1 MDQNT
6 PQNIQNTESTP
17 DMKTLTCKVE
27 KIVFHNE
34 KNKYTVMSVMRDDG
48 RHFHLLGNID
58 SVKENDALMAT
69 GSWNKDEKYGWQFKA
84 ETIEILSADDELDE
98 REYIECKI
106 CEVRVLKAESGFASA
121 KAECSD
127 DSTVRLSGR
136 LANVSVGSMIRAYG
150 KWTHD
155 EKYGDEFHVSKWE
168 YQKEGESANPA
179 EEEFPQLDSSS
190 FVIPDTVTTIA
201 DEAFEGCENL
211 LSVTIPD
218 SVTSIGAGAFSG
230 CKQLHTVALS
240 NSIKEIEEQTF
251 SGCKSLDT
259 ITIPD
264 SVTSIGAGAFN
275 GCKQLHTVNLPNSIE
290 EIEEQTF
297 SGCESLETITIPAS
311 VNRICKKAFE
321 GCVKLSTIGISKAI
335 DSIDKTAFKSCPSN
349 IVYKT
354 EEVDWEDITI
364 IDKYIIISEPF
375 GGELHWFDKNV
386 NASMNSLLHFLS
398 SKLPKL
404 IVEYRINSAPV
415 ILNPEVLHDGI
426 TLLSVKNDFSGFV
439 SSQEDSSFILDTFDK
454 GVSATSRLFMPRD
467 ISPYVDFLY
476 DKQEKEQY
484 PIIPVEEYIGGSR
497 EEGALF
503 TIIDKDQPFI
513 VWENFNDA
521 RATYVFPCTRENY
534 QERRQLLFDFIVTGG
549 SGKRQFLRTDD
560 CSELF
565 GAKPMMLVHNNF
577 ESWSARLISKI
588 ETNDNNNKGN
598 KMDDNKMM
606 IYLWYKVD
614 PEEIFD
620 SYFGE
625 MDVDEDGNYIMEYFE
640 GSRVLLAERKIVVKE
655 DNTLEVERKCT
666 VESMSDDEYNNF
678 IRNIGREERRRSH
691 STSDSKNDIF
701 KDLCQQAVDMV
712 DMTDPDEFSYA
723 LENDE
728 IYVELRIDN
737 SAVYSTSTCP
747 SYDDEL

>member
-1 MDQNT
+1 MDQDSPN
-6 PQNIQNTESTP
+6 PIQNTELAP

-27 KIVFHNE
+27 KIFFHNE
-34 KNKYTVMSVMRDDG
+34 KNKYTVMSVTRSDG
-48 RHFHLLGNID
+48 RQYRLLGSID
-58 SVKENDALMAT
+58 NVKENDTLKAV
-69 GSWNKDEKYGWQFKA
+69 GFWIKDEKYGWQFKA
-84 ETIEILSADDELDE
+84 EMIDILSADAELNE
-98 REYIECKI
+98 RESIECKI
-106 CEVRVLKAESGFASA
+106 CEVRVLKAETGFASA
-121 KAECSD
+121 KAVCSD
-127 DSTVRLSGR
+127 NSTVKLSGL
-136 LANVSVGSMIRAYG
+136 LANVCVGSIIRAYG
-150 KWTHD
+150 KWMHN
-155 EKYGDEFHVSKWE
+155 ERFGDEFHVSKWE
-168 YQKEGESANPA
+168 YQKESESANPA

-211 LSVTIPD
+211 LSV
-218 SVTSIGAGAFSG
+218 A
-230 CKQLHTVALS
+230 
-240 NSIKEIEEQTF
+240 
-251 SGCKSLDT
+251 
-259 ITIPD
+259 IPD

-275 GCKQLHTVNLPNSIE
+275 GCKQLHTVTLPNSIE
-290 EIEEQTF
+290 EIEKLSF

-335 DSIDKTAFKSCPSN
+335 DSIDKTAFKGCPSN

-354 EEVDWEDITI
+354 EEIDWEDITI

-426 TLLSVKNDFSGFV
+426 TLLSVKNDLSGFV

-484 PIIPVEEYIGGSR
+484 PIIPVEEYIGGSK
-497 EEGALF
+497 EECALF

-565 GAKPMMLVHNNF
+565 GSKPIMLAHNNF
-577 ESWSARLISKI
+577 ESWSTRLINMI
-588 ETNDNNNKGN
+588 ETNENDNKGY
-598 KMDDNKMM
+598 KMEDNKMI

-620 SYFGE
+620 SYCGE
-625 MDVDEDGNYIMEYFE
+625 MDVDEEGNYIMDYFE
-640 GSRVLLAERKIVVKE
+640 GSRVLLAEGKIVVKE
-655 DNTLEVERKCT
+655 DNMLEVERECT
-666 VESMSDDEYNNF
+666 VESMSDDEYDNF
-678 IRNIGREERRRSH
+678 IRTKKREERRRSH
-691 STSDSKNDIF
+691 STPDSKDDIY
-701 KDLCQQAVDMV
+701 KDLCQQAVDMI
-712 DMTDPDEFSYA
+712 DPDEFSYA
-723 LENDE
+723 LENDD

-737 SAVYSTSTCP
+737 STVYTTSICP
-747 SYDDEL
+747 SDEDEL

>member
-1 MDQNT
+1 MDQNS
-6 PQNIQNTESTP
+6 PSPIQNTELAP
-17 DMKTLTCKVE
+17 DMKTLTCKVD
-27 KIVFHNE
+27 KIVFRNE

-48 RHFHLLGNID
+48 RQYRLLGNID
-58 SVKENDALMAT
+58 SVKENDTLKAT

-84 ETIEILSADDELDE
+84 ESIEVLSAGTQRDE

-106 CEVRVLKAESGFASA
+106 CEVRVLKAETGFASA
-121 KAECSD
+121 KAECPD
-127 DSTVRLSGR
+127 NSTVKLSGR
-136 LANVSVGSMIRAYG
+136 LANVGVGSMIRAYG

-168 YQKEGESANPA
+168 YQKEGESANLE
-179 EEEFPQLDSSS
+179 EEEFSQIDSSDL
-190 FVIPDTVTTIA
+190 VIPDAVTTIA
-201 DEAFEGCENL
+201 DHAFEGCENL
-211 LSVTIPD
+211 LS
-218 SVTSIGAGAFSG
+218 
-230 CKQLHTVALS
+230 
-240 NSIKEIEEQTF
+240 
-251 SGCKSLDT
+251 

-264 SVTSIGAGAFN
+264 SITSIGAGAFN
-275 GCKQLHTVNLPNSIE
+275 GCKQLHTVTLPNSIE
-290 EIEEQTF
+290 EIDEQTF

-321 GCVKLSTIGISKAI
+321 GCVKLSTISISKAI
-335 DSIDKTAFKSCPSN
+335 DSIDKTAFKGCPSN

-386 NASMNSLLHFLS
+386 NASMNSLLHFLG

-426 TLLSVKNDFSGFV
+426 TLLSVKNDLSGFV

-467 ISPYVDFLY
+467 ITPYIDFLY

-484 PIIPVEEYIGGSR
+484 PIIPVEEYIGGSK

-598 KMDDNKMM
+598 KMEDNKMI

-625 MDVDEDGNYIMEYFE
+625 MDVDEDGNYIMDYFE

-678 IRNIGREERRRSH
+678 IRNKGREERRRSH
-691 STSDSKNDIF
+691 STSESKNDIY

-737 SAVYSTSTCP
+737 STVYTTSTCP
-747 SYDDEL
+747 SDEDEL

>member
-1 MDQNT
+1 MDQNS
-6 PQNIQNTESTP
+6 PSPIQNTELAP
-17 DMKTLTCKVE
+17 DMKTLTCKVD
-27 KIVFHNE
+27 KIVFRNE

-48 RHFHLLGNID
+48 RQYRLLGNID
-58 SVKENDALMAT
+58 SVKENDNLKAT

-84 ETIEILSADDELDE
+84 ETIEILSADAERDD

-106 CEVRVLKAESGFASA
+106 CEVRVLKAETGFASA
-121 KAECSD
+121 KAECPD
-127 DSTVRLSGR
+127 NSTVKLSGR
-136 LANVSVGSMIRAYG
+136 LANVGVGSIIRAYG
-150 KWTHD
+150 KWMHN
-155 EKYGDEFHVSKWE
+155 ERFGDEFHASKWE
-168 YQKEGESANPA
+168 YQKESESANPA
-179 EEEFPQLDSSS
+179 EEEFSQIDSSDL
-190 FVIPDTVTTIA
+190 VIPDTVTTIA
-201 DEAFEGCENL
+201 DHAFEGCEDI
-211 LSVTIPD
+211 LSITIPG
-218 SVTSIGAGAFSG
+218 SVTSIGVGAFYG
-230 CKQLHTVALS
+230 CKQLHTVILP
-240 NSIKEIEEQTF
+240 NSIEEIDEQAF
-251 SGCKSLDT
+251 SGCESLET

-264 SVTSIGAGAFN
+264 SVTNIGVGAFN
-275 GCKQLHTVNLPNSIE
+275 GCKQLHTVTLPNSIE
-290 EIEEQTF
+290 EIDEQTF

-311 VNRICKKAFE
+311 VNKICKKAFE

-335 DSIDKTAFKSCPSN
+335 DSIDKTAFQGCPSN

-375 GGELHWFDKNV
+375 GGELHMFDRNV
-386 NASMNSLLHFLS
+386 NASMNSLLHYLS

-426 TLLSVKNDFSGFV
+426 TLLSMKNDLSGFV

-454 GVSATSRLFMPRD
+454 GVSATSKLFKPRD
-467 ISPYVDFLY
+467 ITPYIDFLY

-484 PIIPVEEYIGGSR
+484 PIIPVEEHIGGSK

-534 QERRQLLFDFIVTGG
+534 QERRQLLFDFIVTRE
-549 SGKRQFLRTDD
+549 SNKRQFLRTDD
-560 CSELF
+560 CLELF

-577 ESWSARLISKI
+577 ESWSARLINMI
-588 ETNDNNNKGN
+588 ETNDNNKGN
-598 KMDDNKMM
+598 KMKDNKMI

-620 SYFGE
+620 SYCGE
-625 MDVDEDGNYIMEYFE
+625 MDVDEDGNYIMDYFE

-655 DNTLEVERKCT
+655 DITLEVERECT
-666 VESMSDDEYNNF
+666 VESISDDEYDNF
-678 IRNIGREERRRSH
+678 IRKIEREERRRSH
-691 STSDSKNDIF
+691 STPDSNDDIY

-712 DMTDPDEFSYA
+712 DMTDPNEFSYA
-723 LENDE
+723 LENDD

-737 SAVYSTSTCP
+737 STVYTISTCP
-747 SYDDEL
+747 SDEDEL

>member
-6 PQNIQNTESTP
+6 PQNIQNTESAP
-17 DMKTLTCKVE
+17 DMKTLTCKVD
-27 KIVFHNE
+27 KIVFRNE
-34 KNKYTVMSVMRDDG
+34 KNKYTVMSVTRSDG
-48 RHFHLLGNID
+48 RQYRLLGNID
-58 SVKENDALMAT
+58 SVKENDTLKAT

-84 ETIEILSADDELDE
+84 ETIEILSADAERDD

-106 CEVRVLKAESGFASA
+106 CEVRVLKVETGFASV
-121 KAECSD
+121 KAECPD
-127 DSTVRLSGR
+127 NSTVKLSGR
-136 LANVSVGSMIRAYG
+136 LANVGVGSIIRAYG
-150 KWTHD
+150 KWMHN
-155 EKYGDEFHVSKWE
+155 ERFGDEFHVSKWE
-168 YQKEGESANPA
+168 YQKESESANPA
-179 EEEFPQLDSSS
+179 EEEFSQIDSSD

-201 DEAFEGCENL
+201 DHAFEGCENI
-211 LSVTIPD
+211 LSITIPD
-218 SVTSIGAGAFSG
+218 SVTIIGVGAFNG
-230 CKQLHTVALS
+230 CKQLHTVNLP
-240 NSIKEIEEQTF
+240 NSIEEIDEQTF
-251 SGCKSLDT
+251 SGCESLET

-275 GCKQLHTVNLPNSIE
+275 GCKQLHTVTLPNSIE
-290 EIEEQTF
+290 EIDEQTF

-321 GCVKLSTIGISKAI
+321 GCVKLSTIGIFKAI
-335 DSIDKTAFKSCPSN
+335 DSIDKTAFKGCPSN

-426 TLLSVKNDFSGFV
+426 TLLSVKNDLSGFV

-484 PIIPVEEYIGGSR
+484 PIIPVEEYIGGSK

-577 ESWSARLISKI
+577 ESWSARLIGKI

-598 KMDDNKMM
+598 KMEDNKMM

-678 IRNIGREERRRSH
+678 IRNKGREERRRSH
-691 STSDSKNDIF
+691 STSESKNDIY

-747 SYDDEL
+747 SDEDEL

>member
-1 MDQNT
+1 
-6 PQNIQNTESTP
+6 
-17 DMKTLTCKVE
+17 MK
-27 KIVFHNE
+27 
-34 KNKYTVMSVMRDDG
+34 
-48 RHFHLLGNID
+48 
-58 SVKENDALMAT
+58 
-69 GSWNKDEKYGWQFKA
+69 
-84 ETIEILSADDELDE
+84 
-98 REYIECKI
+98 
-106 CEVRVLKAESGFASA
+106 
-121 KAECSD
+121 
-127 DSTVRLSGR
+127 LSGR
-136 LANVSVGSMIRAYG
+136 LANVGVGSIIRAYG
-150 KWTHD
+150 KWMHN
-155 EKYGDEFHVSKWE
+155 ERFGDEYHVSKWE
-168 YQKEGESANPA
+168 YQKESESANPA
-179 EEEFPQLDSSS
+179 EEEFSQIDSSD

-201 DEAFEGCENL
+201 DHAFEGCEAL
-211 LSVTIPD
+211 HSITIPGT
-218 SVTSIGAGAFSG
+218 VTSIGVGAFNG
-230 CKQLHTVALS
+230 CKQLHTVTFP
-240 NSIKEIEEQTF
+240 NSIEEIDEQTF
-251 SGCKSLDT
+251 SGCESLEA

-321 GCVKLSTIGISKAI
+321 GCVKLSTISISKAI
-335 DSIDKTAFKSCPSN
+335 DSIDKTAFKGCPSN

-364 IDKYIIISEPF
+364 ADKYIIISEPF

-386 NASMNSLLHFLS
+386 KASMNSLLHVLS

-404 IVEYRINSAPV
+404 IVEFRINSAPV

-426 TLLSVKNDFSGFV
+426 TLLSVRDDLSGFV

-467 ISPYVDFLY
+467 ISPYIDFLY

-484 PIIPVEEYIGGSR
+484 PIIPVEEYIGGSK

-521 RATYVFPCTRENY
+521 RATYVFPCTRDNY

-565 GAKPMMLVHNNF
+565 GAKPMLLVHNNF

-598 KMDDNKMM
+598 KMDDNKMI

-655 DNTLEVERKCT
+655 DNTLEAESKCI
-666 VESMSDDEYNNF
+666 VESMSDDEYDGF
-678 IRNIGREERRRSH
+678 VRKIEREERRRSH
-691 STSDSKNDIF
+691 STPDSKDDIY

-737 SAVYSTSTCP
+737 STVYTTSTCP
-747 SYDDEL
+747 SDEDEL

>member
-747 SYDDEL
+747 SDDDEL

>member
-1 MDQNT
+1 MDQNS
-6 PQNIQNTESTP
+6 PSPIQNTELAP
-17 DMKTLTCKVE
+17 DMKTLTCKVD
-27 KIVFHNE
+27 KIVFRNE

-48 RHFHLLGNID
+48 RQYRLLGNID
-58 SVKENDALMAT
+58 SVKENDNLKAT

-84 ETIEILSADDELDE
+84 ETIEILSADAERDD
-98 REYIECKI
+98 REYLECKI
-106 CEVRVLKAESGFASA
+106 CEVRVLKAETGFASA
-121 KAECSD
+121 KAECPD
-127 DSTVRLSGR
+127 NSTVKLSGR
-136 LANVSVGSMIRAYG
+136 LANVGVGSIIRAYG
-150 KWTHD
+150 KWMHN
-155 EKYGDEFHVSKWE
+155 ERFGDEFHASKWE
-168 YQKEGESANPA
+168 YQKESESANPA
-179 EEEFPQLDSSS
+179 EEEFSQIDSSDL
-190 FVIPDTVTTIA
+190 VIPDTVTTIA
-201 DEAFEGCENL
+201 DHAFEGCEDI
-211 LSVTIPD
+211 LSITIPG
-218 SVTSIGAGAFSG
+218 SVTSIGVGAFYG
-230 CKQLHTVALS
+230 CKQLHTV
-240 NSIKEIEEQTF
+240 I
-251 SGCKSLDT
+251 
-259 ITIPD
+259 
-264 SVTSIGAGAFN
+264 
-275 GCKQLHTVNLPNSIE
+275 LPNSIE
-290 EIEEQTF
+290 EIDEQTF

-311 VNRICKKAFE
+311 VNKICKKAFE

-335 DSIDKTAFKSCPSN
+335 DSIDKTAFQGCPSN

-375 GGELHWFDKNV
+375 GGELHMFDRNV
-386 NASMNSLLHFLS
+386 NASMNSLLHYLS

-426 TLLSVKNDFSGFV
+426 TLLSMKNDLSGFV

-454 GVSATSRLFMPRD
+454 GVSATSKLFKPRD
-467 ISPYVDFLY
+467 ITPYIDFLY

-484 PIIPVEEYIGGSR
+484 PIIPVEEHIGGSK

-534 QERRQLLFDFIVTGG
+534 QERRQLLFDFIVTRE
-549 SGKRQFLRTDD
+549 SNKRQFLRTDD
-560 CSELF
+560 CLELF

-577 ESWSARLISKI
+577 ESWSARLINMI
-588 ETNDNNNKGN
+588 ETNDNNKGN
-598 KMDDNKMM
+598 KMKDNKMI

-620 SYFGE
+620 SYCGE
-625 MDVDEDGNYIMEYFE
+625 MDVDEDGNYIMDYFE

-655 DNTLEVERKCT
+655 DITLEVERECT
-666 VESMSDDEYNNF
+666 VESISDDEYDNF
-678 IRNIGREERRRSH
+678 IRKIEREERRRSH
-691 STSDSKNDIF
+691 STPDSNDDIY

-712 DMTDPDEFSYA
+712 DMTDPNEFSYA
-723 LENDE
+723 LENDD

-737 SAVYSTSTCP
+737 STVYTISTCP
-747 SYDDEL
+747 SDEDEL

>member
-6 PQNIQNTESTP
+6 PQNIQNTESAP
-17 DMKTLTCKVE
+17 DMNTLTCKVE
-27 KIVFHNE
+27 KIVFRNE
-34 KNKYTVMSVMRDDG
+34 NNKYTVMSVIRDDG
-48 RHFHLLGNID
+48 RHFRLLGNID
-58 SVKENDALMAT
+58 SVKENDALKAT

-84 ETIEILSADDELDE
+84 ETIEILSADAERDD
-98 REYIECKI
+98 REYLECKI
-106 CEVRVLKAESGFASA
+106 CEVRVLKAETGFASA
-121 KAECSD
+121 KAKCPD
-127 DSTVRLSGR
+127 NSTVKLSGR
-136 LANVSVGSMIRAYG
+136 LANVGVGSIIRAYG
-150 KWTHD
+150 KWMHN
-155 EKYGDEFHVSKWE
+155 ERFGDEYHVSKWE
-168 YQKEGESANPA
+168 YQKESESAYLA
-179 EEEFPQLDSSS
+179 EEEFSQIDSSDL
-190 FVIPDTVTTIA
+190 VIPDTVTTIA
-201 DEAFEGCENL
+201 DHAFEGCEDL
-211 LSVTIPD
+211 LS
-218 SVTSIGAGAFSG
+218 
-230 CKQLHTVALS
+230 
-240 NSIKEIEEQTF
+240 
-251 SGCKSLDT
+251 

-264 SVTSIGAGAFN
+264 SVTSIGVGAFN

-290 EIEEQTF
+290 EIDEQTFSGCESLETITIPDSVTSIGVGAFNGCKQLHTAILPNSIEEIDEQTF

-321 GCVKLSTIGISKAI
+321 GCVKLSTISISKAI
-335 DSIDKTAFKSCPSN
+335 DSIDKTAFKGCPSN

-386 NASMNSLLHFLS
+386 NASMNSLLHVLS

-404 IVEYRINSAPV
+404 IVEFRINSAPV

-426 TLLSVKNDFSGFV
+426 TLLSVKDDLSGFV

-467 ISPYVDFLY
+467 ITPYIDFLY

-484 PIIPVEEYIGGSR
+484 PIIPVEEYIGGSK

-521 RATYVFPCTRENY
+521 RATYVFPCTRDNY

-565 GAKPMMLVHNNF
+565 GAKPMLLVHNNF

-588 ETNDNNNKGN
+588 ETNDNNKGN
-598 KMDDNKMM
+598 KMKDNKMI

-655 DNTLEVERKCT
+655 DNTLEAESKCI
-666 VESMSDDEYNNF
+666 VESMSDDEYDGF
-678 IRNIGREERRRSH
+678 VRKIEREERRRSH
-691 STSDSKNDIF
+691 STPDSKDDIY

-712 DMTDPDEFSYA
+712 DMIDPDEFSYA

-737 SAVYSTSTCP
+737 SAVYSTSICP
-747 SYDDEL
+747 SDDDEL